1 MRDAALLVINMQTG
15 SFRPPM
21 PVSEGDD
28 LLRVVAD
35 LIAQARSAG
44 TPVIYV
50 QNDSAEGSFGGPDSP
65 DWEIHP
71 AVAPAADEPIIR
83 KRTPDA
89 FHETELEDELNE
101 MDIRRLIICGLAT
114 EIDIDTTVRR
124 AYLLDY
130 QVILVSDAHSTWDGD
145 VLDAW
150 QAIDHHNAV
159 LGGIFA
165 ECMAAE
171 EVAF

>member
-1 MRDAALLVINMQTG
+1 MNDIALLVINMQAG
-15 SFRPPM
+15 SFRPPV
-21 PVSEGDD
+21 PVSEGEE
-28 LLRVVAD
+28 LLRVVAA
-35 LIAQARSAG
+35 LIAQARRAG

-50 QNDSAEGSFGGPDSP
+50 QNDSAEGYFGEPDSP

-71 AVAPAADEPIIR
+71 VVAPAADEPVIR

-89 FHETELEDELNE
+89 FQETDLEDELNE

-124 AYLLDY
+124 AYLLGY

-145 VLDAW
+145 ILDAW

-159 LGGIFA
+159 LGSVFA
-165 ECMAAE
+165 ECLSAE
-171 EVAF
+171 EVPL

>member
-1 MRDAALLVINMQTG
+1 MNDTALLVINMQTG
-15 SFRPPM
+15 SFRPPV
-21 PVSEGDD
+21 PVSEGEE

-44 TPVIYV
+44 VPVIYI
-50 QNDSAEGSFGGPDSP
+50 QNDSEEGTFSEPDSQ
-65 DWEIHP
+65 DWEIHQ

-89 FHETELEDELNE
+89 FHETDLQDELNE

-124 AYLLDY
+124 AYLLGY
-130 QVILVSDAHSTWDGD
+130 QVTLVSDAHSTWDGE

-159 LGGIFA
+159 LGSVFA